1 MIPAK
6 NTAAHSPKKGWWRE
20 PMMWLVVGG
29 PLVVVVAS
37 FITLTLAIRFPD
49 QVLISNEAA
58 SADQQA
64 ADFRTGTPS
73 NANIPALQARNHA
86 ATGGR

>member
-1 MIPAK
+1 MTARK
-6 NTAAHSPKKGWWRE
+6 NTVAASSPGWWRE

-37 FITLTLAIRFPD
+37 FITLTLAVRYPD
-49 QVLISNEAA
+49 QVLTGAQAAAA
-58 SADQQA
+58 SEQA
-64 ADFRTGTPS
+64 ADLRTGPEG